1 MKKISA
7 ILFVCIFLAV
17 TVSSVYAY
25 EAFQGHTGVIIW
37 DEANAMNGY
46 TLFSDGTST
55 SSYLIDMQGYI
66 VNQWDTEFLVLDNEG
81 SETSAS
87 QRPGLHDR
95 LLDNGNLLRGFRPVM
110 RDDEGN
116 VITRPRIGGSSG
128 GVQEFDWDGNL
139 VWQYIL
145 STETTV
151 QHHSF
156 YRVQSGP
163 HAGNTF
169 ILGWE
174 KVECADATALGRN
187 PGTCDD
193 AEGLWPDYIEE
204 VNPAGQIVWEW
215 HVWDHIG
222 DGPGQ
227 FNINALTDPVILN
240 NYDWTHGNTVE
251 YNSVDDYVMT
261 NFRNWGELFLIDHGA
276 TFVEDDPAASIAA
289 AAGPA
294 GEVIFR
300 WGNPSSYG
308 AGNAP
313 RFNDDGDQQLFGSHC
328 AVFLGSGDNTNF
340 GTLGNLLIFDNGW
353 NRSEGNRS
361 RSVEIA
367 PNMADWEATEV
378 VWSFQSGDQG
388 SFYTA
393 FQGATQRLP
402 NGNTFITSTGEGHL
416 FQVTPGGDVVWDFV
430 NPRRVDGVPQCF
442 HFDSGDASI
451 HRAHQYAPDHPGL
464 ADKDL
469 SRKGHIAGDCVQ
481 IWNKWQGTSA
491 GVTGELDRFR
501 DSNMG
506 FDGGN

>member
-1 MKKISA
+1 MSA
-7 ILFVCIFLAV
+7 
-17 TVSSVYAY
+17 SSVCAY
-25 EAFQGHTGVIIW
+25 EAFQGHTGVILW

-46 TLFSDGTST
+46 TLFSDGSST
-55 SSYLIDMQGYI
+55 SSHLIDMEGYI
-66 VNQWDTEFLVLDNEG
+66 VHQWDTEFLVYGNEG
-81 SETSAS
+81 SENSAA

-95 LLDNGNLLRGFRPVM
+95 LLPNGNLLRGFRPVM
-110 RDDEGN
+110 RDEEGN
-116 VITRPRIGGSSG
+116 VITRPRIGGTSG

-145 STETTV
+145 STETKV

-156 YRVQSGP
+156 YRMP
-163 HAGNTF
+163 NGNTL

-174 KVECADATALGRN
+174 RIECADAFALGRD

-204 VNPAGQIVWEW
+204 VNPAGEIVWEW
-215 HVWDHIG
+215 RVWDHIG

-227 FNINALTDPVILN
+227 FNINAMTDPVILN

-251 YNSVDDYVMT
+251 YDQVNDYVMT
-261 NFRNWGELFLIDHGA
+261 NFRNWGELFVIDHGA
-276 TFVEDDPAASIAA
+276 TFVEGDPAQSIAN

-300 WGNPSSYG
+300 WGSPATYG
-308 AGNAP
+308 AGDPP

-328 AVFLGSGDNTNF
+328 AVFLGTGDSTNF
-340 GTLGNLLIFDNGW
+340 GTLGNILVFDNGW
-353 NRSEGNRS
+353 NRPQGNRS

-367 PNMADWEATEV
+367 PNYDDWEATEV
-378 VWSFQSGDQG
+378 VWTFQSGDQG

-402 NGNTFITSTGEGHL
+402 NGNTFVTSTGEGHL
-416 FQVTPGGDVVWDFV
+416 FQVTDDGDVVWDFV
-430 NPRRVDGVPQCF
+430 NPRDVDGVPQCY
-442 HFDSGDASI
+442 HFDGRDSSI

-464 ADKDL
+464 AGQDL
-469 SRKGHIAGDCVQ
+469 SRKGHIAGNCVQ
-481 IWNKWQGTSA
+481 IWNKWQGDVSASA
-491 GVTGELDRFR
+491 GFTGEMNNFR
-501 DSNMG
+501 ESPQVG
-506 FDGGN
+506 IITGGGATDLPYYYPGEN